1 MNWRRIGKALFFP
14 HTAVMAVIT
23 PVAIVLLAYAF
34 AFKENVHVV
43 SIVSYVFS
51 AYVLTAWCFR
61 APRIIA
67 YFKNIK
73 NNKYARKW
81 LSDTRLRV
89 NVSLFGS
96 LLWNT
101 AYGIF
106 HLWLGLVHS
115 SFWFAS
121 LASYYILLALMR
133 FFLVRYTR
141 KNVPGEK
148 MLTELK
154 KYRNCGRVFLVM
166 NLALSLMVFFMI
178 YWNRTFEHGEIVTIG
193 KAGMFMLSVIFYV
206 CDLICVLVWC
216 PFRLIMKNKCCTTCR
231 IFNWDHLMMFSPLIF
246 IGGFYSVSLVVMAV
260 IAWLVWEI
268 CIMLYPERFCE
279 MTNVALK
286 CSECTDKLCTQYCQ
300 KLR

>member
-1 MNWRRIGKALFFP
+1 MNWRRIGKALLFP

-23 PVAIVLLAYAF
+23 PVAIVLLVYAF
-34 AFKENVHVV
+34 AFKENVHAV

-178 YWNRTFEHGEIVTIG
+178 YWNRTFEHGEIVTI
-193 KAGMFMLSVIFYV
+193 AMAAYTF
-206 CDLICVLVWC
+206 
-216 PFRLIMKNKCCTTCR
+216 
-231 IFNWDHLMMFSPLIF
+231 
-246 IGGFYSVSLVVMAV
+246 VSFTMAV
-260 IAWLVWEI
+260 ISIKKYRKYNSPVFSAAKAISLASACVSVLTLEATMLNTFGNGKEDMLMNR
-268 CIMLYPERFCE
+268 IMLAASGTVISAVIIAMAVCMIVRGTKKIKLLKAEDNNER
-279 MTNVALK
+279 
-286 CSECTDKLCTQYCQ
+286 
-300 KLR
+300 

>member
-1 MNWRRIGKALFFP
+1 MNWRRIGKALLFP

-81 LSDTRLRV
+81 LRDTRLRV

-101 AYGIF
+101 AYVIF
-106 HLWLGLVHS
+106 HLCLGLVHS

-154 KYRNCGRVFLVM
+154 KYRNCGRIFLVM

-178 YWNRTFEHGEIVTIG
+178 YWNRTFEHGEIVTI
-193 KAGMFMLSVIFYV
+193 AMAAYTF
-206 CDLICVLVWC
+206 
-216 PFRLIMKNKCCTTCR
+216 
-231 IFNWDHLMMFSPLIF
+231 
-246 IGGFYSVSLVVMAV
+246 VSFTMAV
-260 IAWLVWEI
+260 ISIKKYRKYNSPVFSAAKAISLASACVSVLTLEATMLNTFGNGKEDMLMNR
-268 CIMLYPERFCE
+268 IMLAASGTVISAVIIAMAVCMIVRGTKKIKLLKAEDNNER
-279 MTNVALK
+279 
-286 CSECTDKLCTQYCQ
+286 
-300 KLR
+300 

>member
-1 MNWRRIGKALFFP
+1 MNWRRIGKALLFP

-67 YFKNIK
+67 CFKNIK
-73 NNKYARKW
+73 NNKYARKR

-178 YWNRTFEHGEIVTIG
+178 YWNRTFEHGEIVTI
-193 KAGMFMLSVIFYV
+193 AMAAYTF
-206 CDLICVLVWC
+206 
-216 PFRLIMKNKCCTTCR
+216 
-231 IFNWDHLMMFSPLIF
+231 
-246 IGGFYSVSLVVMAV
+246 VSFTMAV
-260 IAWLVWEI
+260 ISIKKYRKYNSPVFSAAKAISLASACVSVLTLEATMLNTFGNGKEDMLMNR
-268 CIMLYPERFCE
+268 IMLAASGTVISAVIIAMAVCMIVRGTKKIKLLKAEDNNER
-279 MTNVALK
+279 
-286 CSECTDKLCTQYCQ
+286 
-300 KLR
+300 

>member
-1 MNWRRIGKALFFP
+1 MNWRRIGKALLFP

-34 AFKENVHVV
+34 VFKEDVHAV

-178 YWNRTFEHGEIVTIG
+178 YWNRTFEHGEIVTI
-193 KAGMFMLSVIFYV
+193 AMAAYTF
-206 CDLICVLVWC
+206 
-216 PFRLIMKNKCCTTCR
+216 
-231 IFNWDHLMMFSPLIF
+231 
-246 IGGFYSVSLVVMAV
+246 VSFTMAV
-260 IAWLVWEI
+260 ISIKKYRKYNSPVFSAAKAISLASACVSVLTLEATMLNTFGNGKEDMLMNR
-268 CIMLYPERFCE
+268 IMLAASGAVISAVIIAMAVCMIVRGTKKIKLLKAEENNER
-279 MTNVALK
+279 
-286 CSECTDKLCTQYCQ
+286 
-300 KLR
+300 

>member
-1 MNWRRIGKALFFP
+1 MNWRRIGKALLFP

-23 PVAIVLLAYAF
+23 PVAIVLLVYAF
-34 AFKENVHVV
+34 AFKENVHAV

-154 KYRNCGRVFLVM
+154 KYRNCGRIFLVM

-178 YWNRTFEHGEIVTIG
+178 YWNRTFEHGEIVTI
-193 KAGMFMLSVIFYV
+193 AMAAYTF
-206 CDLICVLVWC
+206 
-216 PFRLIMKNKCCTTCR
+216 
-231 IFNWDHLMMFSPLIF
+231 
-246 IGGFYSVSLVVMAV
+246 VSFTMAV
-260 IAWLVWEI
+260 ISIKKYRKYNSPVFSAAKAISLASACVSVLTLEATMLNTFGNGKEDMLMNR
-268 CIMLYPERFCE
+268 IMLAASGTVISAVIIAMAVCMIVRGTKKIKLLKAEDNNER
-279 MTNVALK
+279 
-286 CSECTDKLCTQYCQ
+286 
-300 KLR
+300 

>member
-1 MNWRRIGKALFFP
+1 MNWRRIGKALLFP

-178 YWNRTFEHGEIVTIG
+178 YWNRTFEHGEIVTI
-193 KAGMFMLSVIFYV
+193 AMAAYTF
-206 CDLICVLVWC
+206 
-216 PFRLIMKNKCCTTCR
+216 
-231 IFNWDHLMMFSPLIF
+231 
-246 IGGFYSVSLVVMAV
+246 VSFTMAV
-260 IAWLVWEI
+260 ISIKKYRKYNSPVFSAAKAISLASACVSVLTLEATMLNTFGNGKEDMLMNR
-268 CIMLYPERFCE
+268 IMLAASGTVISAVIIAMAVCMIVRGTKKIKLLKAEDNNER
-279 MTNVALK
+279 
-286 CSECTDKLCTQYCQ
+286 
-300 KLR
+300 